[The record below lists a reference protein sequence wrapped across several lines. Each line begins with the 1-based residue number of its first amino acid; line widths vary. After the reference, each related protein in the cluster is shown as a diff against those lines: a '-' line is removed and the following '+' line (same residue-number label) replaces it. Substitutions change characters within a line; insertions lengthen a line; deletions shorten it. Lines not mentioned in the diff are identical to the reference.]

1 MVVLMRHVL
10 VSLVMLA
17 TTASGPAKAGHYF
30 SDYFSD
36 VVSGFS
42 QTKSYVVSGFSKSDV
57 VSGFSQT
64 AETQVIEI
72 SAERFSFNPS
82 EIRVK
87 AGTKLE
93 IRLTSEDTMHGF
105 HIVGTDINLEL
116 PKRGRGVAS
125 VTFQPTV
132 GRYEFQCSRL
142 CGAGHSFM
150 RGVIIAA
157 E

>member
-1 MVVLMRHVL
+1 MVVLMRHRLTSISLL
-10 VSLVMLA
+10 VASVFLAALVA
-17 TTASGPAKAGHYF
+17 PASVA
-30 SDYFSD
+30 
-36 VVSGFS
+36 SGFS
-42 QTKSYVVSGFSKSDV
+42 SPPQNSAKQDV
-57 VSGFSQT
+57 
-64 AETQVIEI
+64 QVIDI

-87 AGTKLE
+87 AGTRLE

-105 HIVGTDINLEL
+105 HILGTDIDLEL

-125 VTFQPTV
+125 VTFEPTA
-132 GRYEFQCSRL
+132 GRHTFECSRL

-150 RGVIIAA
+150 RGVIIAT

>member
-1 MVVLMRHVL
+1 MVVLMRYAFMTFALL
-10 VSLVMLA
+10 VVA
-17 TTASGPAKAGHYF
+17 TTGPAKAGHYGAAVA
-30 SDYFSD
+30 SGWSRIGHGAD

-42 QTKSYVVSGFSKSDV
+42 RTGAQD
-57 VSGFSQT
+57 
-64 AETQVIEI
+64 TQIIEI

-87 AGTKLE
+87 AGTQLE

-105 HIVGTDINLEL
+105 RILGTDIDLEL

-125 VTFQPTV
+125 VMFQPTA
-132 GRYEFQCSRL
+132 GRYTFECSRL

-150 RGVIIAA
+150 RGVIIAT

>member
-1 MVVLMRHVL
+1 MVVLMRYAFMSFALL
-10 VSLVMLA
+10 VV
-17 TTASGPAKAGHYF
+17 ASTGPAKAGHYGADVVSGF
-30 SDYFSD
+30 SRTEN

-42 QTKSYVVSGFSKSDV
+42 QTST
-57 VSGFSQT
+57 QNP
-64 AETQVIEI
+64 QVIEI

-87 AGTKLE
+87 AGTQLE

-105 HIVGTDINLEL
+105 KILGTDIDLEL
-116 PKRGRGVAS
+116 PKRGRGVAA
-125 VTFQPTV
+125 VMFTPTP
-132 GRYEFQCSRL
+132 GRYTFECSRL

-150 RGVIIAA
+150 RGVIIAT

>member
-1 MVVLMRHVL
+1 MVVLMRYAFT
-10 VSLVMLA
+10 SLVLLMAAA
-17 TTASGPAKAGHYF
+17 TDPAKAGHYAY
-30 SDYFSD
+30 DG
-36 VVSGFS
+36 VPGFS
-42 QTKSYVVSGFSKSDV
+42 QTS
-57 VSGFSQT
+57 SQV
-64 AETQVIEI
+64 TQVIEI

-87 AGTKLE
+87 AGTQLE

-105 HIVGTDINLEL
+105 RILGTDIDLEL

-125 VTFQPTV
+125 VMFQPTA
-132 GRYEFQCSRL
+132 GRYTFECSRL

-150 RGVIIAA
+150 RGVIIAT